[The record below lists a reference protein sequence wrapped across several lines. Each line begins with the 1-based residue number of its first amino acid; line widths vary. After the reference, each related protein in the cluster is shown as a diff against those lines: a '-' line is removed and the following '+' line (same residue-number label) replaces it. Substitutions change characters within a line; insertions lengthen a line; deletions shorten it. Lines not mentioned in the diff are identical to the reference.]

1 MTIPKK
7 LVSGPVRQQGAV
19 LVVSLIMLTILTLY
33 AVSSSKES
41 TITMQSASSLKI
53 SNHVHSS
60 MELAV
65 AEAMGVITALTSR
78 PEDGALAFYTTNNAM
93 PEILEDEFWESG
105 STQIRVVEQSLL
117 NDEDL
122 EVKYFIVSHGEVVIS
137 EPALRD
143 AGLGSGFGVEGDT
156 GNGNFD
162 SYQIIAWA
170 RWAGTTTRI
179 VEVYFAKTIDG

>member
-1 MTIPKK
+1 MFIPKR
-7 LVSGPVRQQGAV
+7 LLSSPVKQNGAV

-53 SNHVHSS
+53 GHHVHGS

-65 AEAMGVITALTSR
+65 AEAMSVITELTDR
-78 PEDGALAFYTTNNAM
+78 PEDEAPGFYTTNSAM

-105 STQIRVVEQSLL
+105 STQIREVEQSLL

-143 AGLGSGFGVEGDT
+143 AGLGSGFGVEGDA

-170 RWAGTTTRI
+170 RWGGTTTRI